1 MADLLIE
8 LVGEEIPARMQT
20 MAAQH
25 FATAVKTALDDLG
38 VWTDAASI
46 DGLCGPR
53 HLAVYARGIAVSQ
66 PDRMIEKR
74 GPRVDAPEA
83 AIAGFVASAGV
94 PREALI
100 EEDTPKGRF
109 FFARNHVTGA
119 DTKSLLGDVVTS
131 ILTEFPWPKSQRWG
145 RGSFRWVRP
154 LHRINILFDGD
165 ALAGS
170 FDLGGGDALTF
181 GTTSC
186 GHYFESP
193 GDISLEGVGSVDDFK
208 QRLALAH
215 VIIDQSDRRAAII
228 DGARSLA
235 KSVDCTVNEA
245 QLGGYIQDIAGLVE
259 SPTALLGQ
267 IEDRFMKLPPELLQ
281 ATIATHQKYIT
292 LQDRSGN
299 FSPYFIV
306 VSNRQSNPKR
316 DKVIMAGNQRVLRAR
331 LADAEFFWQQDQ
343 KQRLESY
350 VAELQAVTFYEG
362 LGDLHAKA
370 VRLEKLATVLA
381 PYIAGCDA
389 QHAGRAGVLAKAD
402 LVTGMVG
409 EFPELQGIIGGY
421 YARHDGEADSVA
433 SAIATHYRPQGP
445 TDDVPETPTAKA
457 VALADKIDTLVG
469 FFGIGA
475 KPTGSKDPFALR
487 RAALGVIRIILDAEL
502 SLPLATLLQKA
513 AENYQFDAVDGDIL
527 PFIRDRLRV
536 YLRDQNMRHDVV
548 AAALADSSGDDLCR
562 MADEARSLAGFLADG
577 EGAGLMAGWRRVSS
591 MLSAEEKKAKKSFPA
606 TTDPALFND
615 IEQRLHTAL
624 AAVPDSDVDFA
635 SKLTALGQL
644 RLPIDAFFD
653 GIVVNDDDPAIRLN
667 RLGLLAVIREK
678 MLMVADFSKIEGY
691 K

>member
-66 PDRMIEKR
+66 PDRMVEKR

-259 SPTALLGQ
+259 SPSALLGQ

-292 LQDRSGN
+292 LQDLSGN

-306 VSNRQSNPKR
+306 VSNRQADPKR
-316 DKVIMAGNQRVLRAR
+316 DQVIMAGNQRVLRAR

-389 QHAGRAGVLAKAD
+389 QQAGRAGVLAKAD

-527 PFIRDRLRV
+527 PFIRDRMRV

-606 TTDPALFND
+606 TIDPALFND

-624 AAVPDSDVDFA
+624 GAVPDSDVDFA

-678 MLMVADFSKIEGY
+678 MLMVADFSKIEG
-691 K
+691 

>member
-8 LVGEEIPARMQT
+8 LVSEEIPARMQN

-25 FATAVKTALDDLG
+25 FATAVRTALDDLG
-38 VWTDAASI
+38 VWTNDAGI

-53 HLAVYARGIAVSQ
+53 HLAVYASGIAVAQ
-66 PDRMIEKR
+66 PDRVIEKR

-109 FFARNHVTGA
+109 FFVRNHVTGA
-119 DTKSLLGDVVTS
+119 DTQSLLGDIVTS

-154 LHRINILFDGD
+154 LHRINILFDGQ

-170 FDLGGGDALTF
+170 FDLGGGEKLAF

-193 GDISLEGVGSVDDFK
+193 DDISLDGVGSLADFK

-215 VIIDQSDRRAAII
+215 VIIDQSDRHAAII
-228 DGARSLA
+228 DGAKSLA
-235 KSVDCTVNEA
+235 ASVGCTVDEA

-267 IEDRFMKLPPELLQ
+267 IEERFMRLPPELLQ

-292 LQDRSGN
+292 LQDQSGK

-306 VSNRQSNPKR
+306 VSNRQSDPKR
-316 DKVIMAGNQRVLRAR
+316 DQVIMAGNQRVLRAR

-343 KQRLESY
+343 KQRLDSY
-350 VAELQAVTFYEG
+350 VAPLQAVTFYEG

-370 VRLEKLATVLA
+370 LRLEKLATMLA
-381 PYIAGCDA
+381 PYIDGCDA
-389 QHAGRAGVLAKAD
+389 KHAGRAGCLAKAD

-433 SAIATHYRPQGP
+433 TAIATHYRPQGP
-445 TDDVPETPTAKA
+445 ADDVPETPTAKA

-487 RAALGVIRIILDAEL
+487 RAALGVIRIILDGEL

-513 AENYQFDAVDGDIL
+513 AENYQFDAVDEDLL

-548 AAALADSSGDDLCR
+548 AAALADASGDDVCR

-591 MLSAEEKKAKKSFPA
+591 MLSAEEKKAKTAFSA
-606 TTDPALFND
+606 TTDPTLFNN
-615 IEQRLHTAL
+615 IEQRLHKAL
-624 AAVPDSDVDFA
+624 IAVPDNGVDF
-635 SKLTALGQL
+635 SVQLTALGQL

-667 RLGLLAVIREK
+667 RLGLLAAIREK
-678 MLMVADFSKIEGY
+678 MLMVADFSKIEG
-691 K
+691 

>member
-25 FATAVKTALDDLG
+25 FATAAKTALDDLG

-46 DGLCGPR
+46 DGFCGPR

-74 GPRVDAPEA
+74 GPRIDAPEA
-83 AIAGFVASAGV
+83 AIAGFVASAQV

-119 DTKSLLGDVVTS
+119 DTKSLLGDVITS

-165 ALAGS
+165 AIAGS
-170 FDLGGGDALTF
+170 FDLGGGEVLTF
-181 GTTSC
+181 GATSC
-186 GHYFESP
+186 GHYFDSP
-193 GDISLEGVGSVDDFK
+193 SDICLQGVGSVNEFK

-215 VIIDQSDRRAAII
+215 VMIDQSDRRAAIV

-245 QLGGYIQDIAGLVE
+245 QLGSYIQDITGLVE
-259 SPTALLGQ
+259 SPAVLLGQ
-267 IEDRFMKLPPELLQ
+267 IEDRFMKLPSELLQ
-281 ATIATHQKYIT
+281 ATIANHQKYIT

-306 VSNRQSNPKR
+306 VSNRQSDPKR
-316 DKVIMAGNQRVLRAR
+316 DQVIMAGNQRVLRAR
-331 LADAEFFWQQDQ
+331 LADAEFFWQKDQ

-350 VAELQAVTFYEG
+350 LTELQAVTFYEG
-362 LGDLHAKA
+362 LGDLRAKA
-370 VRLEKLATVLA
+370 LRLEKLATVLA
-381 PYIAGCDA
+381 PYIAGCNA
-389 QHAGRAGVLAKAD
+389 QQAGRAGLLAKAD

-421 YARHDGEADSVA
+421 YARHDGEAKTVA
-433 SAIATHYRPQGP
+433 SAIAAHYRPQGP
-445 TDDVPETPTAKA
+445 TDDVPEKPTAKA

-502 SLPLATLLQKA
+502 SLPLATVLQMA
-513 AENYQFDAVDGDIL
+513 AENYEFDAVDEDIL
-527 PFIRDRLRV
+527 PFIRERLRV

-548 AAALADSSGDDLCR
+548 AAALADSSCDDVCR
-562 MADEARSLAGFLADG
+562 LADEARSLAGFLADG

-591 MLSAEEKKAKKSFPA
+591 MLAAEEKKAKKSFPA
-606 TTDPALFND
+606 TTDPSLFND

-635 SKLTALGQL
+635 AKLTALGQL

-678 MLMVADFSKIEGY
+678 MVMVADFSKIEG
-691 K
+691 

>member
-8 LVGEEIPARMQT
+8 LVSEEIPARMQN

-25 FATAVKTALDDLG
+25 FATAVRTALDDLG
-38 VWTDAASI
+38 VWTNDADI

-53 HLAVYARGIAVSQ
+53 HLAVYASGIAVAQ
-66 PDRMIEKR
+66 PDRVIEKR

-119 DTKSLLGDVVTS
+119 DTQSLLGDIVTS

-154 LHRINILFDGD
+154 LHRINILFDGQ

-170 FDLGGGDALTF
+170 FDLGGGEKLVF

-193 GDISLEGVGSVDDFK
+193 DDISLDGVGSLADFK

-215 VIIDQSDRRAAII
+215 VIIDQSDRHAAII
-228 DGARSLA
+228 DGAKSLA
-235 KSVDCTVNEA
+235 ASVGCTLDEA

-267 IEDRFMKLPPELLQ
+267 IEERFMRLPPELLQ

-292 LQDRSGN
+292 LQDQSGK

-306 VSNRQSNPKR
+306 VSNRQSDPKR
-316 DKVIMAGNQRVLRAR
+316 DQVIMAGNQRVLRAR

-343 KQRLESY
+343 KQRLDSY
-350 VAELQAVTFYEG
+350 VAPLQAVTFYEG

-370 VRLEKLATVLA
+370 LRLEKLATMLA
-381 PYIAGCDA
+381 PYIDGCDA
-389 QHAGRAGVLAKAD
+389 KHAGRAGFLAKAD

-433 SAIATHYRPQGP
+433 TAIATHYRPQGP
-445 TDDVPETPTAKA
+445 ADDVPETPTAKA

-487 RAALGVIRIILDAEL
+487 RAALGVIRIILDGEL

-513 AENYQFDAVDGDIL
+513 AENYQFDAVDEDLL

-548 AAALADSSGDDLCR
+548 AAALADASGDDVCR

-591 MLSAEEKKAKKSFPA
+591 MLSAEEKKAKTAFSA
-606 TTDPALFND
+606 TTDPTLFND
-615 IEQRLHTAL
+615 IEQRLHKAL
-624 AAVPDSDVDFA
+624 IAVPDNGVDF
-635 SKLTALGQL
+635 SVQLTALGQL

-667 RLGLLAVIREK
+667 RLGLLAAIREK
-678 MLMVADFSKIEGY
+678 MLMVADFSKIEG
-691 K
+691 

>member
-8 LVGEEIPARMQT
+8 LVSEEIPARMQN

-25 FATAVKTALDDLG
+25 FATAVRTALDDLG
-38 VWTDAASI
+38 VWTNDAGI

-53 HLAVYARGIAVSQ
+53 HLAVYASGIAVAQ
-66 PDRMIEKR
+66 PDRVIEKR

-83 AIAGFVASAGV
+83 AVAGFVASAGV

-119 DTKSLLGDVVTS
+119 DTQSLLGDIVTS

-154 LHRINILFDGD
+154 LHRINILFDGQ

-170 FDLGGGDALTF
+170 FDLGGGEKLAF

-193 GDISLEGVGSVDDFK
+193 DDISLDGVGSLADFK

-215 VIIDQSDRRAAII
+215 VIIDQSDRHAAII
-228 DGARSLA
+228 DGAKSLA
-235 KSVDCTVNEA
+235 ASVGCTLDEA

-267 IEDRFMKLPPELLQ
+267 IEERFMRLPPELLQ

-292 LQDRSGN
+292 LQDQSGK

-306 VSNRQSNPKR
+306 VSNRQSDPKR
-316 DKVIMAGNQRVLRAR
+316 DQVIMAGNQRVLRAR

-343 KQRLESY
+343 KQRLDSY
-350 VAELQAVTFYEG
+350 VAPLQAVTFYEG

-370 VRLEKLATVLA
+370 LRLEKLATMLA
-381 PYIAGCDA
+381 PYIDGCDA
-389 QHAGRAGVLAKAD
+389 KHAGRAGCLAKAD

-433 SAIATHYRPQGP
+433 TAIATHYRPQGP
-445 TDDVPETPTAKA
+445 ADDVPETPTAKA

-487 RAALGVIRIILDAEL
+487 RAALGVIRIILDGEL

-513 AENYQFDAVDGDIL
+513 AENYQFDAVDEDLL

-548 AAALADSSGDDLCR
+548 AAALADASGDDVCR

-591 MLSAEEKKAKKSFPA
+591 MLSAEEKKAKTAFSA
-606 TTDPALFND
+606 TTDPTLFNN
-615 IEQRLHTAL
+615 IEQRLHKAL
-624 AAVPDSDVDFA
+624 IAVPDNGVDF
-635 SKLTALGQL
+635 SVQLTALGQL

-667 RLGLLAVIREK
+667 RLGLLAAIREK
-678 MLMVADFSKIEGY
+678 MLMVADFSKIEG
-691 K
+691 

>member
-8 LVGEEIPARMQT
+8 LVSEEIPARMQN

-25 FATAVKTALDDLG
+25 FATAVRTALDDLG
-38 VWTDAASI
+38 VWTNDAGI

-53 HLAVYARGIAVSQ
+53 HLAVYASGIAVAQ
-66 PDRMIEKR
+66 PDRVIEKR

-94 PREALI
+94 TREALI
-100 EEDTPKGRF
+100 EQDTPKGRF

-119 DTKSLLGDVVTS
+119 DTQSLLGDIVTS

-154 LHRINILFDGD
+154 LHRINILFDGQ

-170 FDLGGGDALTF
+170 FDLGGGEKLAF

-193 GDISLEGVGSVDDFK
+193 DDISLDGVGSLADFK
-208 QRLALAH
+208 QRDALAH
-215 VIIDQSDRRAAII
+215 VIIDQSDRHAAII
-228 DGARSLA
+228 DGAKSLA
-235 KSVDCTVNEA
+235 ASVGCTLDEA

-267 IEDRFMKLPPELLQ
+267 IEERFMRLPPELLQ

-292 LQDRSGN
+292 LQDQSGK

-306 VSNRQSNPKR
+306 VSNRQSDPKR
-316 DKVIMAGNQRVLRAR
+316 DQVIMAGNQRVLRAR

-343 KQRLESY
+343 KQRLDSY
-350 VAELQAVTFYEG
+350 VAPLQAVTFYEG

-370 VRLEKLATVLA
+370 LRLEKLATMLA
-381 PYIAGCDA
+381 PYIDGCDA
-389 QHAGRAGVLAKAD
+389 KHAGRAGCLAKAD

-433 SAIATHYRPQGP
+433 TAIATHYRPQGP
-445 TDDVPETPTAKA
+445 ADDVPETPTAKA

-487 RAALGVIRIILDAEL
+487 RAALGVIRIILDGEL

-513 AENYQFDAVDGDIL
+513 AENYRFDAVDEDLL

-548 AAALADSSGDDLCR
+548 AAALADASGDDVCR

-591 MLSAEEKKAKKSFPA
+591 MLSAEEKKAKTAFSA
-606 TTDPALFND
+606 TTDPTLFND
-615 IEQRLHTAL
+615 IEQRLHKAL
-624 AAVPDSDVDFA
+624 IAVPDNGVDF
-635 SKLTALGQL
+635 SVQLTALGQL

-667 RLGLLAVIREK
+667 RLGLLAAIREK
-678 MLMVADFSKIEGY
+678 MLMVADFSKIEG
-691 K
+691 

>member
-8 LVGEEIPARMQT
+8 LVSEEIPARMQN

-25 FATAVKTALDDLG
+25 FATAVRTAFDDLG
-38 VWTDAASI
+38 VWTNDADI

-53 HLAVYARGIAVSQ
+53 HLAVYASGIAVAQ
-66 PDRMIEKR
+66 PDRVIEKR

-119 DTKSLLGDVVTS
+119 DTQSLLGDIVTS

-154 LHRINILFDGD
+154 LHRINILFDGQ

-170 FDLGGGDALTF
+170 FDLGGGEKLAF

-193 GDISLEGVGSVDDFK
+193 DDISLDGVGSLADFK

-215 VIIDQSDRRAAII
+215 VIIDQSDRHAAII
-228 DGARSLA
+228 DGAKSLA
-235 KSVDCTVNEA
+235 ASVGCTLDEA

-267 IEDRFMKLPPELLQ
+267 IEERFMRLPPELLQ

-292 LQDRSGN
+292 LQDQSGK

-306 VSNRQSNPKR
+306 VSNRQSDPKR
-316 DKVIMAGNQRVLRAR
+316 DQVIMAGNQRVLRAR

-343 KQRLESY
+343 KQRLDSY
-350 VAELQAVTFYEG
+350 VAPLQAVTFYEG

-370 VRLEKLATVLA
+370 LRLEKLATMLA
-381 PYIAGCDA
+381 PYIDGCDA
-389 QHAGRAGVLAKAD
+389 KHAGRAGFLAKAD

-433 SAIATHYRPQGP
+433 TAIATHYRPQGP
-445 TDDVPETPTAKA
+445 ADDVPETPTAKA

-487 RAALGVIRIILDAEL
+487 RAALGVIRIILDGEL

-513 AENYQFDAVDGDIL
+513 AENYQFDAVDEDLL

-548 AAALADSSGDDLCR
+548 AAALADASGDDVCR
-562 MADEARSLAGFLADG
+562 MVDEARSLAGFLADG
-577 EGAGLMAGWRRVSS
+577 EGAGLIAGWRRVSS
-591 MLSAEEKKAKKSFPA
+591 MLSAEEKKAKTAFLA
-606 TTDPALFND
+606 TTDPTLFND
-615 IEQRLHTAL
+615 IEQRLHKAL
-624 AAVPDSDVDFA
+624 IAVPDHSVDF
-635 SKLTALGQL
+635 SVQLKALGQL
-644 RLPIDAFFD
+644 RMTIDAFFD

-667 RLGLLAVIREK
+667 RLGLLAAIREK
-678 MLMVADFSKIEGY
+678 MLMVADFSKIEG
-691 K
+691 

>member
-8 LVGEEIPARMQT
+8 LVSEEIPARMQN

-25 FATAVKTALDDLG
+25 FATAVRTALDDLG
-38 VWTDAASI
+38 VWTNDAGI

-53 HLAVYARGIAVSQ
+53 HLAVYASGIAVAQ
-66 PDRMIEKR
+66 PDRVIEKR

-83 AIAGFVASAGV
+83 AIAGFIASAGV

-119 DTKSLLGDVVTS
+119 DTQSLLGDIVTS

-154 LHRINILFDGD
+154 LHRINILFDGQ

-170 FDLGGGDALTF
+170 FDLGGGEKLAF

-193 GDISLEGVGSVDDFK
+193 DDISLDGVGSLADFK

-215 VIIDQSDRRAAII
+215 VIIDQSDRHAAII
-228 DGARSLA
+228 DGAKSLA
-235 KSVDCTVNEA
+235 ASVGCTLDEA

-267 IEDRFMKLPPELLQ
+267 IEERFMRLPPELLQ

-292 LQDRSGN
+292 LQDQSGK

-306 VSNRQSNPKR
+306 VSNRQSDPKR
-316 DKVIMAGNQRVLRAR
+316 DQVIMAGNQRVLRAR

-343 KQRLESY
+343 KQRLDSY
-350 VAELQAVTFYEG
+350 VAPLQAVTFYEG

-370 VRLEKLATVLA
+370 LRLEKLATMLA
-381 PYIAGCDA
+381 PYIDGCDA
-389 QHAGRAGVLAKAD
+389 KHAGRAGCLAKAD

-433 SAIATHYRPQGP
+433 TAIATHYRPQGP
-445 TDDVPETPTAKA
+445 ADDVPETPTAKA

-487 RAALGVIRIILDAEL
+487 RAALGVIRIILDGEL

-513 AENYQFDAVDGDIL
+513 AENYQFDAVDEDLL

-548 AAALADSSGDDLCR
+548 AAALVDASGDDVCR

-591 MLSAEEKKAKKSFPA
+591 MLSAEEKKAKTAFSA
-606 TTDPALFND
+606 TTDPTLFND
-615 IEQRLHTAL
+615 IEQRLHKAL
-624 AAVPDSDVDFA
+624 IAVPDNGVDF
-635 SKLTALGQL
+635 SVQLTALGQL

-667 RLGLLAVIREK
+667 RLGLLAAIREK
-678 MLMVADFSKIEGY
+678 MLMVADFSKIEG
-691 K
+691 

>member
-46 DGLCGPR
+46 YGLCGPR

-215 VIIDQSDRRAAII
+215 VIIDQSDRCAAII

-292 LQDRSGN
+292 LQDRPGN

-316 DKVIMAGNQRVLRAR
+316 DQVIMAGNQRVLRAR

-527 PFIRDRLRV
+527 PFIRDRMRV

-562 MADEARSLAGFLADG
+562 MSDEARSLAGFLADC

-606 TTDPALFND
+606 ATDPGLFND
-615 IEQRLHTAL
+615 IEQRLYTAL

-678 MLMVADFSKIEGY
+678 MLMVADFSKIEG
-691 K
+691 

>member
-316 DKVIMAGNQRVLRAR
+316 DQVIMAGNQRVLRAR

-370 VRLEKLATVLA
+370 LRLEKLATVLA

-421 YARHDGEADSVA
+421 YARHDGEANTVA

-445 TDDVPETPTAKA
+445 TDQVPETPTAKA

-577 EGAGLMAGWRRVSS
+577 DGAGLMAGWRRVSS

-606 TTDPALFND
+606 TIDPALFND

-678 MLMVADFSKIEGY
+678 MLMVADFSKIEG
-691 K
+691 

>member
-186 GHYFESP
+186 GHYFELP

-235 KSVDCTVNEA
+235 KSVDCTVNEV

-370 VRLEKLATVLA
+370 LRLEKLATVLA

-402 LVTGMVG
+402 LVTDMVG

-513 AENYQFDAVDGDIL
+513 AENYQFDAADEDIL

-678 MLMVADFSKIEGY
+678 MLMVADFSKIEG
-691 K
+691 

>member
-181 GTTSC
+181 GATSC

-306 VSNRQSNPKR
+306 VSNRQSDPKR
-316 DKVIMAGNQRVLRAR
+316 DQVIMAGNQRVLRAR

-370 VRLEKLATVLA
+370 LRLEKLATVLA

-513 AENYQFDAVDGDIL
+513 AENYQFDAVDEDIL

-548 AAALADSSGDDLCR
+548 AAALADSSGDDVCR

-678 MLMVADFSKIEGY
+678 MLMVADFSKIEG
-691 K
+691 

>member
-8 LVGEEIPARMQT
+8 LVSEEIPARMQN

-25 FATAVKTALDDLG
+25 FATAVRTAFDDLG
-38 VWTDAASI
+38 VWTNDAGI

-53 HLAVYARGIAVSQ
+53 HLAVYARGIAVAQ
-66 PDRMIEKR
+66 PDRVIEKR

-119 DTKSLLGDVVTS
+119 DTQSLLGDIVTS

-154 LHRINILFDGD
+154 LHRINILFDGQ

-170 FDLGGGDALTF
+170 FDLGGGEKLAF

-193 GDISLEGVGSVDDFK
+193 DDISLDGVGSLADFK

-215 VIIDQSDRRAAII
+215 VIIDQSDRHAAII
-228 DGARSLA
+228 DGAKSLA
-235 KSVDCTVNEA
+235 ASVGCTLDEA

-267 IEDRFMKLPPELLQ
+267 IEERFMRLPPELLQ

-292 LQDRSGN
+292 LQDQSGK

-306 VSNRQSNPKR
+306 VSNRQSDPKR
-316 DKVIMAGNQRVLRAR
+316 DQVIMAGNQRVLRAR

-343 KQRLESY
+343 KQRLDSY
-350 VAELQAVTFYEG
+350 VAPLQAVTFYEG

-370 VRLEKLATVLA
+370 LRLEKLATMLA
-381 PYIAGCDA
+381 PYIDGCDA
-389 QHAGRAGVLAKAD
+389 KHAGRAGFLAKAD

-433 SAIATHYRPQGP
+433 TAIATHYRPQGP
-445 TDDVPETPTAKA
+445 ADDVPETPTAKA

-487 RAALGVIRIILDAEL
+487 RAALGVIRIILDGEL

-513 AENYQFDAVDGDIL
+513 AENYQFDAVDEDLL

-548 AAALADSSGDDLCR
+548 AAALADASGDDVCR

-591 MLSAEEKKAKKSFPA
+591 MLSAEEKKAKTAFSA
-606 TTDPALFND
+606 TTDPTLFND
-615 IEQRLHTAL
+615 IEQRLHKAL
-624 AAVPDSDVDFA
+624 IAVPDNGVDF
-635 SKLTALGQL
+635 SVQLTALGQL

-667 RLGLLAVIREK
+667 RLGLLAAIREK
-678 MLMVADFSKIEGY
+678 MLMVADFSKIEG
-691 K
+691 

>member
-292 LQDRSGN
+292 LQDLSGN

-306 VSNRQSNPKR
+306 VSNRQADPKR
-316 DKVIMAGNQRVLRAR
+316 DQVIMAGNQRVLRAR

-350 VAELQAVTFYEG
+350 VTELQAVIFYEG

-389 QHAGRAGVLAKAD
+389 QQAGRAGVLAKAD

-527 PFIRDRLRV
+527 PFIRDRMRV

-606 TTDPALFND
+606 TIDPALFND

-624 AAVPDSDVDFA
+624 GAVPDSDVDFA

-678 MLMVADFSKIEGY
+678 MLMVADFSKIEG
-691 K
+691 

>member
-8 LVGEEIPARMQT
+8 LVGEEIPARMQI

-25 FATAVKTALDDLG
+25 FATAAKNSLDDLG
-38 VWTDAASI
+38 VWTDAASV
-46 DGLCGPR
+46 DSFCGPR
-53 HLAVYARGIAVSQ
+53 HLAIYARGIAVSQ
-66 PDRMIEKR
+66 PDRVIEKR
-74 GPRVDAPEA
+74 GPRIDAPEV
-83 AIAGFVASAGV
+83 AIAGFVTSAGV

-119 DTKSLLGDVVTS
+119 DTKSLLGNVVTS

-170 FDLGGGDALTF
+170 FDLGDSDALTF

-193 GDISLEGVGSVDDFK
+193 GDIDLQGVASVDDFK

-215 VIIDQSDRRAAII
+215 VIIDQSDRCAAII
-228 DGARSLA
+228 NGARSLA

-267 IEDRFMKLPPELLQ
+267 IEDRFMNLPPELLQ

-306 VSNRQSNPKR
+306 VSNRQSDPKR
-316 DKVIMAGNQRVLRAR
+316 DQVIMAGNQRVLRAR

-343 KQRLESY
+343 KQRLEAY
-350 VAELQAVTFYEG
+350 VTGLQEVTFYEG

-370 VRLEKLATVLA
+370 LRLQKLATVLA
-381 PYIAGCDA
+381 PYIVGCDA
-389 QHAGRAGVLAKAD
+389 QQAGRAGVLAKAD

-421 YARHDGEADSVA
+421 YARHDGETNTVA

-502 SLPLATLLQKA
+502 SLPLAMLLQKA
-513 AENYQFDAVDGDIL
+513 AENYQFDAVDEDIL

-548 AAALADSSGDDLCR
+548 AAALADSSGDDLSR
-562 MADEARSLAGFLADG
+562 LADEARSLAGFLADG

-606 TTDPALFND
+606 TTDPSLFND
-615 IEQRLHTAL
+615 IEQRLHTAM
-624 AAVPDSDVDFA
+624 AAVPDSDFDFA

-644 RLPIDAFFD
+644 RFPIDAFFD

-678 MLMVADFSKIEGY
+678 MLLVADFSKIEG
-691 K
+691 

>member
-316 DKVIMAGNQRVLRAR
+316 DQVIMAGNQRVLRAR

-370 VRLEKLATVLA
+370 LRLEKLATVLA

-513 AENYQFDAVDGDIL
+513 AENYQFDAADEDIL

-624 AAVPDSDVDFA
+624 GAVPDSDVDFA

-678 MLMVADFSKIEGY
+678 MLMVADFSKIEG
-691 K
+691 

>member
-292 LQDRSGN
+292 LQDLSGN

-306 VSNRQSNPKR
+306 VSNRQADPKR
-316 DKVIMAGNQRVLRAR
+316 DQVIMAGNQRVLRAR

-381 PYIAGCDA
+381 PYIAGCDV
-389 QHAGRAGVLAKAD
+389 QQAGRAGVLAKAD

-606 TTDPALFND
+606 TIDPALFND

-624 AAVPDSDVDFA
+624 GAVPDSDVDFA

-678 MLMVADFSKIEGY
+678 MLMVADFSKIEG
-691 K
+691 

>member
-46 DGLCGPR
+46 DGFCGPR

-292 LQDRSGN
+292 LQDLSGN

-306 VSNRQSNPKR
+306 VSNRQADPKR
-316 DKVIMAGNQRVLRAR
+316 DQVIMAGNQRVLRAR

-381 PYIAGCDA
+381 PYIAGCNA
-389 QHAGRAGVLAKAD
+389 QQAGRAGVLAKAD

-527 PFIRDRLRV
+527 PFIRDRMRV

-606 TTDPALFND
+606 TIDPALFND

-624 AAVPDSDVDFA
+624 GAVPDSDVDFA

-678 MLMVADFSKIEGY
+678 MLMVADFSKIEG
-691 K
+691 

>member
-228 DGARSLA
+228 DGAKSLA

-306 VSNRQSNPKR
+306 VSNRQSDPKR
-316 DKVIMAGNQRVLRAR
+316 DQVIMAGNQRVLRAR

-370 VRLEKLATVLA
+370 LRLEKLATVLA

-513 AENYQFDAVDGDIL
+513 AENYQFDAVDEDIL

-548 AAALADSSGDDLCR
+548 AAALADSSGDDVCR

-678 MLMVADFSKIEGY
+678 MLMVADFSKIEG
-691 K
+691 

>member
-46 DGLCGPR
+46 DGFCGPR

-245 QLGGYIQDIAGLVE
+245 QLGGYVQDIAGLVE

-292 LQDRSGN
+292 LQDRFGN

-316 DKVIMAGNQRVLRAR
+316 DQVIMAGNQRVLRAR

-370 VRLEKLATVLA
+370 LRLEKLATVLA

-667 RLGLLAVIREK
+667 RLGLLSVIREK
-678 MLMVADFSKIEGY
+678 MLMVADFSKIEG
-691 K
+691 

>member
-8 LVGEEIPARMQT
+8 LVSEEIPARMQN

-25 FATAVKTALDDLG
+25 FATALRTVLDDLG
-38 VWTDAASI
+38 VWTNDAGI

-53 HLAVYARGIAVSQ
+53 HLAVYASGVAVAQ
-66 PDRMIEKR
+66 PDRVIEKR

-83 AIAGFVASAGV
+83 AIAGFVASVGV

-100 EEDTPKGRF
+100 EEDTPKGQF

-119 DTKSLLGDVVTS
+119 DTQSLLGDIVTS

-145 RGSFRWVRP
+145 RGNFRWVRP
-154 LHRINILFDGD
+154 LHRINILFDGQ

-170 FDLGGGDALTF
+170 FDLGGGEKLAF

-193 GDISLEGVGSVDDFK
+193 DDISLDGVVSLADFK

-215 VIIDQSDRRAAII
+215 VIIDQSDRHAAII
-228 DGARSLA
+228 DGAKSLA
-235 KSVDCTVNEA
+235 ASVGCTLDEA

-267 IEDRFMKLPPELLQ
+267 IEERFMRLPPELLQ

-292 LQDRSGN
+292 LRDQSDK

-316 DKVIMAGNQRVLRAR
+316 DQVIMAGNQRVLRAR

-343 KQRLESY
+343 KQRLDSY
-350 VAELQAVTFYEG
+350 VVPLQAVTFYEG
-362 LGDLHAKA
+362 LGDLNAKA
-370 VRLEKLATVLA
+370 LRLEKLATILA
-381 PYIAGCDA
+381 PYIDGCDTK
-389 QHAGRAGVLAKAD
+389 HAGRAGFLAKAD

-433 SAIATHYRPQGP
+433 TAIATHYRPQGP
-445 TDDVPETPTAKA
+445 ADDVPETPTAKA

-487 RAALGVIRIILDAEL
+487 RAALGVIRIILDGEL
-502 SLPLATLLQKA
+502 SLPLTTLLQKA
-513 AENYQFDAVDGDIL
+513 AENYRFDAVDEDLL
-527 PFIRDRLRV
+527 PFIRDRLRM

-548 AAALADSSGDDLCR
+548 AAALADASGDDVCR
-562 MADEARSLAGFLADG
+562 MADEAKSLAGFLADG
-577 EGAGLMAGWRRVSS
+577 EGAGLMAGW
-591 MLSAEEKKAKKSFPA
+591 
-606 TTDPALFND
+606 
-615 IEQRLHTAL
+615 L
-624 AAVPDSDVDFA
+624 AAW
-635 SKLTALGQL
+635 LTAVPKERMQSQ
-644 RLPIDAFFD
+644 A
-653 GIVVNDDDPAIRLN
+653 N
-667 RLGLLAVIREK
+667 RKAARCC
-678 MLMVADFSKIEGY
+678 
-691 K
+691 

>member
-83 AIAGFVASAGV
+83 AIAGFVTSAGV

-181 GTTSC
+181 GATSC

-316 DKVIMAGNQRVLRAR
+316 DQVIMAGNQRVLRAR

-370 VRLEKLATVLA
+370 LRLEKLATVLA

-469 FFGIGA
+469 FFGLGA

-513 AENYQFDAVDGDIL
+513 AENYQFDAVDEDIL

-678 MLMVADFSKIEGY
+678 MLMVADFSKIEG
-691 K
+691 

>member
-8 LVGEEIPARMQT
+8 LVSEEIPARMQN

-25 FATAVKTALDDLG
+25 FATAVRTALDDLG
-38 VWTDAASI
+38 VWTNDAGI

-53 HLAVYARGIAVSQ
+53 HLAVYASGIAVAQ
-66 PDRMIEKR
+66 PDRVIEKR

-119 DTKSLLGDVVTS
+119 DTQSLLGDIVTS

-145 RGSFRWVRP
+145 RGNFRWVRP
-154 LHRINILFDGD
+154 LHRINILFDGQ
-165 ALAGS
+165 ALAGG
-170 FDLGGGDALTF
+170 FDLGGGEKLAF
-181 GTTSC
+181 GATSC

-193 GDISLEGVGSVDDFK
+193 DDISLDGVGSLADFK

-215 VIIDQSDRRAAII
+215 VIIDQSDRHAAII
-228 DGARSLA
+228 DGAKSLA
-235 KSVDCTVNEA
+235 ASVGCTLDEA

-267 IEDRFMKLPPELLQ
+267 IEERFMRLPPELLQ

-292 LQDRSGN
+292 LQDQSGK

-306 VSNRQSNPKR
+306 VSNRQSDPKR
-316 DKVIMAGNQRVLRAR
+316 DQVIMAGNQRVLRAR

-343 KQRLESY
+343 KQRLDSY
-350 VAELQAVTFYEG
+350 VAPLQAVTFYEG

-370 VRLEKLATVLA
+370 LRLEKLATMLA
-381 PYIAGCDA
+381 PYIDGCDA
-389 QHAGRAGVLAKAD
+389 KHAGRAGCLAKAD

-433 SAIATHYRPQGP
+433 TAIATHYRPQGP
-445 TDDVPETPTAKA
+445 ADDVPETPTAKA

-487 RAALGVIRIILDAEL
+487 RAALGVIRIILDGEL

-513 AENYQFDAVDGDIL
+513 AENYQFDAVDEDLL

-548 AAALADSSGDDLCR
+548 AAALADASGDDVCR

-591 MLSAEEKKAKKSFPA
+591 MLSAEEKKAKTAFSA
-606 TTDPALFND
+606 TTDPTLFND
-615 IEQRLHTAL
+615 IEQRLHKAL
-624 AAVPDSDVDFA
+624 IAVPDNGVDF
-635 SKLTALGQL
+635 SVQLTALGQL

-667 RLGLLAVIREK
+667 RLGLLAAIREK
-678 MLMVADFSKIEGY
+678 MLMVADFSKIEG
-691 K
+691 

>member
-8 LVGEEIPARMQT
+8 LVSEEIPARMQN

-25 FATAVKTALDDLG
+25 FATAVRTALDDLG
-38 VWTDAASI
+38 VWTNDAGI

-53 HLAVYARGIAVSQ
+53 HLAVYASGIAVAQ
-66 PDRMIEKR
+66 PDRVIEKR

-119 DTKSLLGDVVTS
+119 DTQSLLGDIVTS

-154 LHRINILFDGD
+154 LHRINILFDGQ

-170 FDLGGGDALTF
+170 FDLGGGEKLAF

-193 GDISLEGVGSVDDFK
+193 DDISLDGVGSLADFK

-215 VIIDQSDRRAAII
+215 VIIDQSDRHAAII
-228 DGARSLA
+228 DGAKSLA
-235 KSVDCTVNEA
+235 ASVGCTLDEA

-267 IEDRFMKLPPELLQ
+267 IEERFMRLPPELLQ

-292 LQDRSGN
+292 LQDQSGK

-306 VSNRQSNPKR
+306 VSNRQSDPKR
-316 DKVIMAGNQRVLRAR
+316 DQVIMAGNQRVLRAR

-343 KQRLESY
+343 KQRLDSY
-350 VAELQAVTFYEG
+350 VAPLQAVTFYEG

-370 VRLEKLATVLA
+370 LRLEKLATMLA
-381 PYIAGCDA
+381 PYIDGCDA
-389 QHAGRAGVLAKAD
+389 KHAGRAGFLAKAD

-433 SAIATHYRPQGP
+433 TAIATHYRPQGP
-445 TDDVPETPTAKA
+445 ADDVPETPTAKA

-487 RAALGVIRIILDAEL
+487 RAALGVIRIILDGEL

-513 AENYQFDAVDGDIL
+513 AENYQFDAVDEDLL

-548 AAALADSSGDDLCR
+548 AAALADASGDDVCR

-591 MLSAEEKKAKKSFPA
+591 MLSAEEKKAKTAFSA
-606 TTDPALFND
+606 TTDPTLFND
-615 IEQRLHTAL
+615 IEQRLHKAL
-624 AAVPDSDVDFA
+624 IAVPDNGVDF
-635 SKLTALGQL
+635 SVQLTALGQL

-667 RLGLLAVIREK
+667 RLGLLAAIREK
-678 MLMVADFSKIEGY
+678 MLMVADFSKIEG
-691 K
+691 

>member
-8 LVGEEIPARMQT
+8 LVSEEIPARMQN

-25 FATAVKTALDDLG
+25 FATAVRTALDDLG
-38 VWTDAASI
+38 VWTNDAGI

-53 HLAVYARGIAVSQ
+53 HLAVYASGIAVAQ
-66 PDRMIEKR
+66 PDRVIEKR

-100 EEDTPKGRF
+100 EEDAPKGRF

-119 DTKSLLGDVVTS
+119 DTQSLLGDIVTS

-154 LHRINILFDGD
+154 LHRINILFDGQ

-170 FDLGGGDALTF
+170 FDLGGGEKLAF

-193 GDISLEGVGSVDDFK
+193 DDISLDGVGSLADFK

-215 VIIDQSDRRAAII
+215 VIIDQSDRHAAII
-228 DGARSLA
+228 DGAKSLA
-235 KSVDCTVNEA
+235 ASVGCTLDEA

-267 IEDRFMKLPPELLQ
+267 IEERFMRLPPELLQ

-292 LQDRSGN
+292 LQDQSGK

-306 VSNRQSNPKR
+306 VSNRQSDPKR
-316 DKVIMAGNQRVLRAR
+316 DQVIMAGNQRVLRAR

-343 KQRLESY
+343 KQRLDSY
-350 VAELQAVTFYEG
+350 VAPLQAVTFYEG

-370 VRLEKLATVLA
+370 LRLEKLATMLA
-381 PYIAGCDA
+381 PYIDGCDA
-389 QHAGRAGVLAKAD
+389 KHAGRAGCLAKAD

-433 SAIATHYRPQGP
+433 TAIATHYRPQGP
-445 TDDVPETPTAKA
+445 ADDVPETPTAKA

-487 RAALGVIRIILDAEL
+487 RAALGVIRIILDGEL

-513 AENYQFDAVDGDIL
+513 AENYQFEAVDEDLL

-548 AAALADSSGDDLCR
+548 AAALADASGDDVCR

-591 MLSAEEKKAKKSFPA
+591 MLSAEEKKAKTAFSA
-606 TTDPALFND
+606 TTDPTLFND
-615 IEQRLHTAL
+615 IEQRLHKAL
-624 AAVPDSDVDFA
+624 IAVPDNGVDF
-635 SKLTALGQL
+635 SVQLTALGQL

-667 RLGLLAVIREK
+667 RLGLLAAIREK
-678 MLMVADFSKIEGY
+678 MLMVADFSKIEG
-691 K
+691 

>member
-25 FATAVKTALDDLG
+25 FATAAKTALDDLG

-83 AIAGFVASAGV
+83 AIAGFVASARV

-170 FDLGGGDALTF
+170 FDLGDSDALTF
-181 GTTSC
+181 GATSC

-235 KSVDCTVNEA
+235 KSVDCT
-245 QLGGYIQDIAGLVE
+245 
-259 SPTALLGQ
+259 
-267 IEDRFMKLPPELLQ
+267 
-281 ATIATHQKYIT
+281 
-292 LQDRSGN
+292 
-299 FSPYFIV
+299 
-306 VSNRQSNPKR
+306 
-316 DKVIMAGNQRVLRAR
+316 
-331 LADAEFFWQQDQ
+331 
-343 KQRLESY
+343 
-350 VAELQAVTFYEG
+350 
-362 LGDLHAKA
+362 
-370 VRLEKLATVLA
+370 
-381 PYIAGCDA
+381 
-389 QHAGRAGVLAKAD
+389 
-402 LVTGMVG
+402 G
-409 EFPELQGIIGGY
+409 E
-421 YARHDGEADSVA
+421 
-433 SAIATHYRPQGP
+433 
-445 TDDVPETPTAKA
+445 
-457 VALADKIDTLVG
+457 
-469 FFGIGA
+469 
-475 KPTGSKDPFALR
+475 
-487 RAALGVIRIILDAEL
+487 
-502 SLPLATLLQKA
+502 
-513 AENYQFDAVDGDIL
+513 
-527 PFIRDRLRV
+527 
-536 YLRDQNMRHDVV
+536 
-548 AAALADSSGDDLCR
+548 
-562 MADEARSLAGFLADG
+562 
-577 EGAGLMAGWRRVSS
+577 
-591 MLSAEEKKAKKSFPA
+591 
-606 TTDPALFND
+606 
-615 IEQRLHTAL
+615 
-624 AAVPDSDVDFA
+624 
-635 SKLTALGQL
+635 
-644 RLPIDAFFD
+644 
-653 GIVVNDDDPAIRLN
+653 
-667 RLGLLAVIREK
+667 
-678 MLMVADFSKIEGY
+678 
-691 K
+691 

>member
-154 LHRINILFDGD
+154 LHRINILFDGE
-165 ALAGS
+165 ALDGS

-292 LQDRSGN
+292 LQDLSGN

-306 VSNRQSNPKR
+306 VSNRQADPKR
-316 DKVIMAGNQRVLRAR
+316 DQVIMAGNQRVLRAR

-389 QHAGRAGVLAKAD
+389 QQAGRAGVLAKAD

-606 TTDPALFND
+606 TIDPALFND

-624 AAVPDSDVDFA
+624 GAVPDSDVDFA

-678 MLMVADFSKIEGY
+678 MLMVADFSKIEG
-691 K
+691 

>member
-25 FATAVKTALDDLG
+25 FASAVKTALDDLG

-109 FFARNHVTGA
+109 FFARNHLTGA

-292 LQDRSGN
+292 LQDLSGN

-306 VSNRQSNPKR
+306 VSNRQADPKR
-316 DKVIMAGNQRVLRAR
+316 DQVIMAGNQRVLRAR

-343 KQRLESY
+343 KRRLESY

-389 QHAGRAGVLAKAD
+389 QQAGRAGVLAKAD
-402 LVTGMVG
+402 LVTGMVS

-527 PFIRDRLRV
+527 PFIRDRMRV

-606 TTDPALFND
+606 ATDPGLFND

-653 GIVVNDDDPAIRLN
+653 GIVVNDDDPDIRLN

-678 MLMVADFSKIEGY
+678 MLMVADFSKIEG
-691 K
+691 

>member
-245 QLGGYIQDIAGLVE
+245 QLGGYVQDIAGLVE

-292 LQDRSGN
+292 LQDLSGN

-306 VSNRQSNPKR
+306 VSNRQADPKR
-316 DKVIMAGNQRVLRAR
+316 DPVIMAGNQRVLRAR

-370 VRLEKLATVLA
+370 LRLEKLATVLA

-606 TTDPALFND
+606 TIDPALFND

-678 MLMVADFSKIEGY
+678 MLMVADFSKIEG
-691 K
+691 

>member
-8 LVGEEIPARMQT
+8 LVSEEIPARMQN

-25 FATAVKTALDDLG
+25 FATAVRTALDDLG
-38 VWTDAASI
+38 VWTNDAGI

-53 HLAVYARGIAVSQ
+53 HLAVYASG
-66 PDRMIEKR
+66 
-74 GPRVDAPEA
+74 
-83 AIAGFVASAGV
+83 IAGFVASAGIT
-94 PREALI
+94 REALI

-119 DTKSLLGDVVTS
+119 DTQSLLGDIVTS

-154 LHRINILFDGD
+154 LHRINILFDGQ

-170 FDLGGGDALTF
+170 FDLGGGEKLAF

-193 GDISLEGVGSVDDFK
+193 DDISRDGVGSLADFK

-215 VIIDQSDRRAAII
+215 VIIDQSDRHAAII
-228 DGARSLA
+228 DGAISLA
-235 KSVDCTVNEA
+235 ASVGCTLDEA

-267 IEDRFMKLPPELLQ
+267 IEERFMRLPPELLQ

-292 LQDRSGN
+292 LQDQSGK

-306 VSNRQSNPKR
+306 VSNRQSDPKR
-316 DKVIMAGNQRVLRAR
+316 DQVIMAGNQRVLRAR

-343 KQRLESY
+343 KQRLDSY
-350 VAELQAVTFYEG
+350 VAPLQAVTFYEG

-370 VRLEKLATVLA
+370 LRLEKLATMLA
-381 PYIAGCDA
+381 PYIDGCDA
-389 QHAGRAGVLAKAD
+389 KHAGRAGCLAKAD
-402 LVTGMVG
+402 LVTGLVG

-433 SAIATHYRPQGP
+433 TAITTHYRPQGP
-445 TDDVPETPTAKA
+445 ADDVPETPTAKA

-487 RAALGVIRIILDAEL
+487 RAALGVIRIILDGEL

-513 AENYQFDAVDGDIL
+513 AENYQFDAVDEDLL

-548 AAALADSSGDDLCR
+548 AAALADASGDDVCR

-591 MLSAEEKKAKKSFPA
+591 MLSAEEKKAKTAFSA
-606 TTDPALFND
+606 TTDPTLFND
-615 IEQRLHTAL
+615 IEQRLHEAL
-624 AAVPDSDVDFA
+624 IAVPDNGVDF
-635 SKLTALGQL
+635 SVQLTALGQL

-667 RLGLLAVIREK
+667 RLGLLAAIREK
-678 MLMVADFSKIEGY
+678 MLMVADFSKIEG
-691 K
+691 

>member
-292 LQDRSGN
+292 LQDLSGN

-306 VSNRQSNPKR
+306 VSNRQADPKR
-316 DKVIMAGNQRVLRAR
+316 DQVIMAGNQRVLRAR

-389 QHAGRAGVLAKAD
+389 QQAGRAGVLAKAD

-513 AENYQFDAVDGDIL
+513 AENYQFDAVDEDIL

-678 MLMVADFSKIEGY
+678 MLMVADFSKIEG
-691 K
+691 

>member
-235 KSVDCTVNEA
+235 KSVDCKVNEA

-316 DKVIMAGNQRVLRAR
+316 DQVIMAGNQRVLRAR

-343 KQRLESY
+343 KRRLESY

-370 VRLEKLATVLA
+370 LRLEKLATVLA

-513 AENYQFDAVDGDIL
+513 AENYQFDAADEDIL

-624 AAVPDSDVDFA
+624 AAVPDSDDDFA

-678 MLMVADFSKIEGY
+678 MLMVADFSKIEG
-691 K
+691 

>member
-8 LVGEEIPARMQT
+8 LVSEEIPARMQN

-25 FATAVKTALDDLG
+25 FATAVRTALDDLG
-38 VWTDAASI
+38 VWTNDAGI

-53 HLAVYARGIAVSQ
+53 HLAVYASGIAVAQ
-66 PDRMIEKR
+66 PDRVIEKR
-74 GPRVDAPEA
+74 GPRVDAPET

-94 PREALI
+94 LREALI

-119 DTKSLLGDVVTS
+119 DTQSLLGDIVTS
-131 ILTEFPWPKSQRWG
+131 ILKEFPWPKSQRWG

-154 LHRINILFDGD
+154 LHRINILFDGQ

-170 FDLGGGDALTF
+170 FDLGGGEKLAF

-193 GDISLEGVGSVDDFK
+193 DDISLDGVGSLADFK

-215 VIIDQSDRRAAII
+215 VIIDQSDRHAAII
-228 DGARSLA
+228 DGAKSLA
-235 KSVDCTVNEA
+235 ASVGCTLDEA

-267 IEDRFMKLPPELLQ
+267 IEERFMRLPPELLQ

-292 LQDRSGN
+292 LQDQSGK

-306 VSNRQSNPKR
+306 VSNRQPDPKR
-316 DKVIMAGNQRVLRAR
+316 DQVIMAGNQRVLRAR
-331 LADAEFFWQQDQ
+331 LVDAEFFWQQDQ
-343 KQRLESY
+343 KQRLDSY
-350 VAELQAVTFYEG
+350 VELLQAVTFYEG

-370 VRLEKLATVLA
+370 LRLEKLATMLA
-381 PYIAGCDA
+381 PYIDGCDA
-389 QHAGRAGVLAKAD
+389 RHAGRAGFLAKAD

-433 SAIATHYRPQGP
+433 TAIATHYRPQGP
-445 TDDVPETPTAKA
+445 ADDVPETPTAKA

-487 RAALGVIRIILDAEL
+487 RAALGVIRIILDGEL

-513 AENYQFDAVDGDIL
+513 AENYQFDAVDEDLL

-548 AAALADSSGDDLCR
+548 AAALADASGDDVCR

-591 MLSAEEKKAKKSFPA
+591 MLSAEEKKAKTAFSA
-606 TTDPALFND
+606 TTDPTLFND
-615 IEQRLHTAL
+615 IEQRLHKAL
-624 AAVPDSDVDFA
+624 IAVPNNGVDF
-635 SKLTALGQL
+635 SVQLTALGQL
-644 RLPIDAFFD
+644 RSPIDAFFD

-667 RLGLLAVIREK
+667 RLGLLAAIREK
-678 MLMVADFSKIEGY
+678 MLMVADFSKIEG
-691 K
+691 

>member
-25 FATAVKTALDDLG
+25 FATAAKTALDDLG
-38 VWTDAASI
+38 VWTEAASI

-83 AIAGFVASAGV
+83 AIAGFLASAGV
-94 PREALI
+94 SREALV
-100 EEDTPKGRF
+100 EEDTPKGQF
-109 FFARNHVTGA
+109 FFARNHVTGT
-119 DTKSLLGDVVTS
+119 DTRSLLGDVVKS

-154 LHRINILFDGD
+154 LHRINVLFDGD

-170 FDLGGGDALTF
+170 FDLGDSDALTF
-181 GTTSC
+181 GATSC

-193 GDISLEGVGSVDDFK
+193 GDISLEGVRSVDDFK

-245 QLGGYIQDIAGLVE
+245 QLDGYVQDIAGLVE

-267 IEDRFMKLPPELLQ
+267 IEDRFMNLPPELLQ

-292 LQDRSGN
+292 LQDRYGN
-299 FSPYFIV
+299 FSPNFIV
-306 VSNRQSNPKR
+306 VSNRQSDPKR
-316 DKVIMAGNQRVLRAR
+316 DQVIMAGNQRVLRAR

-350 VAELQAVTFYEG
+350 LTELKAVTFYEG

-370 VRLEKLATVLA
+370 LRLEKLATVLA

-389 QHAGRAGVLAKAD
+389 QQAGRAGVLAKAD

-421 YARHDGEADSVA
+421 YARHDGEANSVA

-445 TDDVPETPTAKA
+445 RDEVPETPTAKA

-469 FFGIGA
+469 FFGVGA

-513 AENYQFDAVDGDIL
+513 AENYQFDAVDEDIL

-548 AAALADSSGDDLCR
+548 AAALADSCGDDVCR
-562 MADEARSLAGFLADG
+562 LADEARSLADFLADG
-577 EGAGLMAGWRRVSS
+577 EGAGLMVGWRRVSS

-606 TTDPALFND
+606 ATDPSLFND
-615 IEQRLHTAL
+615 IEQRLHAAL
-624 AAVPDSDVDFA
+624 AAVPDSDIDFA

-678 MLMVADFSKIEGY
+678 MLMVADFSKIEG
-691 K
+691 